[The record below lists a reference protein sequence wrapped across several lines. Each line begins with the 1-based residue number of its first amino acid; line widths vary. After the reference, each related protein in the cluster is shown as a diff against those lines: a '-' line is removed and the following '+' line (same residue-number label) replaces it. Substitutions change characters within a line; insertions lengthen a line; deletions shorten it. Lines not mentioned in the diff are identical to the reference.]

1 MPKALLRWQNPQRQ
15 LQVNRYFILHG
26 IGLSCSVVALN
37 NILMR
42 LFLFIVKDY
51 MPFQDIY
58 VSAFKNEIEYNQ
70 VLLQTAAALQT
81 NKFIQVNKYNYIY
94 FHPALI

>member
-1 MPKALLRWQNPQRQ
+1 
-15 LQVNRYFILHG
+15 
-26 IGLSCSVVALN
+26 
-37 NILMR
+37 
-42 LFLFIVKDY
+42 

-81 NKFIQVNKYNYIY
+81 NKFIQVNKYNYISISIQ
-94 FHPALI
+94 L